1 MPTYR
6 TPDIYI
12 EEIPLFPP
20 SIAEVETA
28 IPVFIGHTRFA
39 EYRGESLFKKAVKI
53 TSLMEYHE
61 RFGQRPPANVDEI
74 SIKDNNRV
82 DGVSQSISYNLYDSL
97 QIFFLNG
104 GGPCFIVSIG
114 NFEDD
119 DNGKITKD
127 KYIEGLRVAE
137 KADEI
142 TLLLLPDAVN
152 LSNQSL
158 YTVQQQA
165 LNQCNKL
172 MDRFCVF
179 DLYEDPAKSAPW
191 HDGVVEFRN
200 KIGIN
205 HLKYGAAYTPY
216 LVADITKD
224 IDYSHIRD
232 HLFKGKERVH
242 LSDLTDDGRI
252 MDQIAEVE
260 KALKTVNELSPV
272 SYKKLPQ
279 TSPLVNVMPNIKN
292 TEDTDLEKFLD
303 EIEKDKYRTVQ
314 EYYNDKSAKFQKAI
328 NIGPLLKQQQDT
340 AEKALAAAEE
350 AQGLADLLI
359 EKSSTALTKAVKD
372 KLVAAS
378 NALKAAADES
388 QAASKT
394 EGSFNE
400 KKAASKKATDKAQ
413 EAVTS
418 VADVVS
424 AVEAA
429 SNESATGISD
439 AGSDETALAAAQEV
453 DKLTRRLTDISAKI
467 TNETAVAAEEI
478 DVGDPDQLLLDLLDV
493 VNSTLTKVVLKW
505 IDPDTPISVAIKQ
518 HITDSLSGFFEG
530 LANEWEE
537 KYGGIIG
544 TAAGWSDP
552 YLVILKN
559 YNSPYHTNLIKIIE
573 DLKEDEE
580 LQNGSFTPLDRKGQI
595 DKFFSFFLDHLKSM
609 QGAAHRHYD
618 NVQNSLRQTFP
629 LYDNIV
635 QRTERELKTLPP
647 SGAIAGIY
655 ASVDRDR
662 GVWKAP
668 ANVSL
673 SAVSDVSHDIDSYA
687 QEELN
692 IDVNAGKSINAI
704 RPFIGK
710 GTLVW
715 GARTLM
721 GNDNEWR
728 YVSVRRFFNM
738 VEESLKKSTY
748 WAVFE
753 PNDANLW
760 MKVKSSME
768 AYLHEKRMQGALAG
782 ATDEQAF
789 QVNVGLN
796 DTMTAQDI
804 LEGRLIIEIKMAVV
818 RPAEFII
825 MRFMHKMQE
834 S

>member
-1 MPTYR
+1 M
-6 TPDIYI
+6 
-12 EEIPLFPP
+12 
-20 SIAEVETA
+20 
-28 IPVFIGHTRFA
+28 
-39 EYRGESLFKKAVKI
+39 
-53 TSLMEYHE
+53 
-61 RFGQRPPANVDEI
+61 
-74 SIKDNNRV
+74 
-82 DGVSQSISYNLYDSL
+82 
-97 QIFFLNG
+97 
-104 GGPCFIVSIG
+104 
-114 NFEDD
+114 
-119 DNGKITKD
+119 
-127 KYIEGLRVAE
+127 
-137 KADEI
+137 
-142 TLLLLPDAVN
+142 PDAVN
-152 LSNQSL
+152 LDNQSL

-165 LNQCNKL
+165 LIQCNKL

-179 DLYEDPAKSAPW
+179 DLYEDQSKSDPW
-191 HDGVVEFRN
+191 HNGVVEFRN

-216 LVADITKD
+216 LVADITKE
-224 IDYSHIRD
+224 IDYSHVRD
-232 HLFKGKERVH
+232 HLFKDQKQIH

-252 MDQIAEVE
+252 MDLIAEVE

-272 SYKKLPQ
+272 SYKRLPQ
-279 TSPLVNVMPNIKN
+279 TSPLVNVMPNIKD

-303 EIEKDKYRTVQ
+303 DIEKDKYRTIQ

-328 NIGPLLKQQQDT
+328 NIGPLLKQQQNT
-340 AEKALAAAEE
+340 AEAALAAIEE
-350 AQGLADLLI
+350 VKGLADLLI
-359 EKSSTALTKAVKD
+359 EKSSTTVTKAVKEKAVTAD
-372 KLVAAS
+372 
-378 NALKAAADES
+378 NALQSAVTEAETAT
-388 QAASKT
+388 KT
-394 EGSFNE
+394 EGSFSE
-400 KKAASKKATDKAQ
+400 KKAASKTATDKAS
-413 EAVTS
+413 EAV
-418 VADVVS
+418 VPVGEVIDAID
-424 AVEAA
+424 AA
-429 SNESATGISD
+429 SNEADTAVSD
-439 AGSDETALAAAQEV
+439 AGTDDAALAAAQEV
-453 DKLTRRLTDISAKI
+453 VTLVQRLNEAGKKLKK
-467 TNETAVAAEEI
+467 ETEAASVEI

-493 VNSTLTKVVLKW
+493 INSSLTKVVFKW

-530 LANEWEE
+530 LANDWEE

-544 TAAGWSDP
+544 TAAGWSSG
-552 YLVILKN
+552 YLTALRN
-559 YNSPYHTNLIKIIE
+559 YNSSYHANLIKIIE
-573 DLKEDEE
+573 ELQEDQE
-580 LQNGSFTPLDRKGQI
+580 LQNGSFTPSERKGQI

-618 NVQNSLRQTFP
+618 NVQNSLRQNFP
-629 LYDNIV
+629 LYDNII

-673 SAVSDVSHDIDSYA
+673 SAVSDVSHEIDSYA

-692 IDVNAGKSINAI
+692 VDVNAGKSINAI